1 MRPELKA
8 SEFQASSVYTSM
20 GEKGKKIAYDYLV
33 RGLPV
38 KTISATHQCTPQNVH
53 ASAKC
58 FLGAVK
64 RHQEARKRVFS

>member
-1 MRPELKA
+1 MRQELTA
-8 SEFQASSVYTSM
+8 SEFQASTVYTSK

-33 RGLPV
+33 CGLP
-38 KTISATHQCTPQNVH
+38 TRAISEAHQCTPQNVH

-64 RHQEARKRVFS
+64 RHQEARKRVSS